1 MRKLSLYVHIPFC
14 QRKCHYCDFLSAPAS
29 GGEQKEYVKALCH
42 EIRSEGKEYK
52 GALIDTIFFGGGTPS
67 LLTGVELGEIMTTLR
82 ENFAVE
88 KDAEITLEVNPGT
101 VDWER
106 LKAWQRHGINRL
118 SVGLQSAANEELKE
132 LGRIHTWEEFLTTWK
147 SIRDCGF
154 SNVNI
159 DLMSALPGQ
168 TLTSYENTLRRV
180 LELRPEHISAY
191 SLMIEEDT
199 PFYRRFG
206 RGGDEE
212 YRLPSEEEDRRMYER
227 TKELL
232 GEAGYERYEISNY
245 SIPGYECGHNT
256 GYWTGKEYLG
266 LGLGASSYTGDMR
279 FSRESKLEVY
289 ICKILSGESTV
300 VWQQRLDLQERMEE
314 FMFLGLRMMRG
325 VSPKRFKELFGI
337 ALEERYEKQL
347 IKLKEMGL
355 LEETREGRLALTERG
370 IDVSNQVFVEFL

>member
-118 SVGLQSAANEELKE
+118 SVGLQSADNEELKE
-132 LGRIHTWEEFLTTWK
+132 LGRIHTWEKFLTTWK

>member
-347 IKLKEMGL
+347 IKLKEMDL